1 MKPISNHVSHA
12 MLLAGLLVA
21 PLSAQ
26 PEKRPMTLVDL
37 LEVPSVS
44 DPQLSPDGRHLLFV
58 LAEPDWE
65 MNGRVRH
72 VWRADLNGGATIQ
85 LTNGPGGESS
95 PRWSPDGK
103 SIAFLAQRG
112 QSRSP
117 QVYLVN
123 DLEKFE
129 RELHSLF
136 ATAEAEVVGHEVN
149 RFDVDR
155 PFVTVNGVVHHQV
168 LRCED
173 TYFCAS
179 GPVQVMRSLYS
190 TRKDS
195 ERAICPMELQAGL
208 VEGRW
213 TPHAAKQATWVVSHL
228 TPGDGEELFQMFGGL
243 KPSKSSLDRLPKQLG
258 QRWERERIEFE
269 DVLRAQERVPAE
281 AVSMAVSLDGV
292 MVPMKNGQ
300 RQTKRAKAAKE
311 GKYTR
316 GPAGNKEVGC
326 GTLSFYDEEGERL
339 ATIRMARMPEV
350 KKATLKVT
358 LSKEV
363 NSCLAERPDL
373 KVVKVAD
380 GAKDNWTFLSGELPD
395 GEEVIDFYHAAGHL
409 DTALAVAYGDTHPK
423 RSAQFKKLR
432 HVLVEDDKGVEK
444 VIRSLVHLR
453 DTYPRRKKIAREL
466 KYFRR
471 NRHRMRYAVLKKQGL
486 PIGSGVTE
494 AACKTLATQRLKRS
508 GMRWGE
514 QGGQAILSFRALV
527 QSNRFERAWTLL
539 AHTYKAEV
547 TALDN
552 VVPIR
557 SWR

>member
-1 MKPISNHVSHA
+1 MFRMTSFHKSVSTA
-12 MLLAGLLVA
+12 KKD
-21 PLSAQ
+21 Q
-26 PEKRPMTLVDL
+26 EEKKNTAVSKLEQFL
-37 LEVPSVS
+37 LERRGARQPV
-44 DPQLSPDGRHLLFV
+44 D
-58 LAEPDWE
+58 
-65 MNGRVRH
+65 
-72 VWRADLNGGATIQ
+72 DLQ
-85 LTNGPGGESS
+85 E
-95 PRWSPDGK
+95 
-103 SIAFLAQRG
+103 
-112 QSRSP
+112 
-117 QVYLVN
+117 
-123 DLEKFE
+123 FE

-136 ATAEAEVVGHEVN
+136 ATAEAEVVGHEVE
-149 RFDVDR
+149 RFDIDL
-155 PFVTVNGVVHHQV
+155 PFVTVDGIVHQRV

-173 TYFCAS
+173 TLLLCVRSGAGDAELVFDSQGVREGDLSDGAAS
-179 GPVQVMRSLYS
+179 G
-190 TRKDS
+190 TGG
-195 ERAICPMELQAGL
+195 RALDTACGETSD
-208 VEGRW
+208 VGR
-213 TPHAAKQATWVVSHL
+213 
-228 TPGDGEELFQMFGGL
+228 M
-243 KPSKSSLDRLPKQLG
+243 
-258 QRWERERIEFE
+258 
-269 DVLRAQERVPAE
+269 PAE

-292 MVPMKNGQ
+292 MVPMKNGG
-300 RQTKRAKAAKE
+300 RQAKRAQAAEE
-311 GKYTR
+311 GKYRR

-432 HVLVEDDKGVEK
+432 HVLLEDDKGVEK

-508 GMRWGE
+508 GMR
-514 QGGQAILSFRALV
+514 
-527 QSNRFERAWTLL
+527 
-539 AHTYKAEV
+539 
-547 TALDN
+547 
-552 VVPIR
+552 
-557 SWR
+557 

>member
-1 MKPISNHVSHA
+1 
-12 MLLAGLLVA
+12 
-21 PLSAQ
+21 
-26 PEKRPMTLVDL
+26 
-37 LEVPSVS
+37 
-44 DPQLSPDGRHLLFV
+44 
-58 LAEPDWE
+58 
-65 MNGRVRH
+65 
-72 VWRADLNGGATIQ
+72 
-85 LTNGPGGESS
+85 
-95 PRWSPDGK
+95 
-103 SIAFLAQRG
+103 
-112 QSRSP
+112 
-117 QVYLVN
+117 
-123 DLEKFE
+123 
-129 RELHSLF
+129 
-136 ATAEAEVVGHEVN
+136 
-149 RFDVDR
+149 
-155 PFVTVNGVVHHQV
+155 
-168 LRCED
+168 
-173 TYFCAS
+173 
-179 GPVQVMRSLYS
+179 
-190 TRKDS
+190 
-195 ERAICPMELQAGL
+195 
-208 VEGRW
+208 
-213 TPHAAKQATWVVSHL
+213 
-228 TPGDGEELFQMFGGL
+228 
-243 KPSKSSLDRLPKQLG
+243 
-258 QRWERERIEFE
+258 
-269 DVLRAQERVPAE
+269 
-281 AVSMAVSLDGV
+281 MAVSLDGV

-300 RQTKRAKAAKE
+300 RQTKRAQAAEE

-339 ATIRMARMPEV
+339 STIRMARMPEV
-350 KKATLKVT
+350 KKATLKAM

-380 GAKDNWTFLSGELPD
+380 GAKDNWTYLSGELPD

-409 DTALAVAYGDTHPK
+409 NTALAAAYGDTHPK
-423 RSAQFKKLR
+423 RSAQFEKLR

-527 QSNRFERAWTLL
+527 QSNRFERAWSLL

-547 TALDN
+547 TTLDN

-557 SWR
+557 NWQ

>member
-1 MKPISNHVSHA
+1 MTSFHKSVSTA
-12 MLLAGLLVA
+12 KKDQEEKKNTAVA
-21 PLSAQ
+21 KLEQ
-26 PEKRPMTLVDL
+26 FL
-37 LEVPSVS
+37 LE
-44 DPQLSPDGRHLLFV
+44 R
-58 LAEPDWE
+58 
-65 MNGRVRH
+65 R
-72 VWRADLNGGATIQ
+72 GARQ
-85 LTNGPGGESS
+85 PV
-95 PRWSPDGK
+95 D
-103 SIAFLAQRG
+103 
-112 QSRSP
+112 
-117 QVYLVN
+117 
-123 DLEKFE
+123 DLEEFE

-149 RFDVDR
+149 RFDIDL
-155 PFVTVNGVVHHQV
+155 PFVTVDGIVHQRV

-228 TPGDGEELFQMFGGL
+228 TPGEGEELYGMFGGL

-281 AVSMAVSLDGV
+281 AASMAVSLDGV
-292 MVPMKNGQ
+292 MVPMKNSQ
-300 RQTKRAKAAKE
+300 RQTKRAQAAEE

-339 ATIRMARMPEV
+339 STIRMARMPEV
-350 KKATLKVT
+350 KKATLKAM

-409 DTALAVAYGDTHPK
+409 DTALAAAYGDTHPK
-423 RSAQFKKLR
+423 RRAQFEKLR

-466 KYFRR
+466 KYFRH

-547 TALDN
+547 TTLDN

-557 SWR
+557 SWQ

>member
-1 MKPISNHVSHA
+1 MTSFHRSVSTA
-12 MLLAGLLVA
+12 QKNQEEKNNSRVA
-21 PLSAQ
+21 KLEQ
-26 PEKRPMTLVDL
+26 FL
-37 LEVPSVS
+37 LE
-44 DPQLSPDGRHLLFV
+44 R
-58 LAEPDWE
+58 
-65 MNGRVRH
+65 R
-72 VWRADLNGGATIQ
+72 GARQ
-85 LTNGPGGESS
+85 PV
-95 PRWSPDGK
+95 D
-103 SIAFLAQRG
+103 
-112 QSRSP
+112 
-117 QVYLVN
+117 
-123 DLEKFE
+123 DLEEFE
-129 RELHSLF
+129 RELHGMF
-136 ATAEAEVVGHEVN
+136 AAAEAEVIGQEVA
-149 RFDVDR
+149 RFDIDL
-155 PFVTVNGVVHHQV
+155 PFVTVNGIVHHQV

-179 GPVQVMRSLYS
+179 GPVRVMRSLYS

-213 TPHAAKQATWVVSHL
+213 TPQAAKQATWVVSHL
-228 TPGDGEELFQMFGGL
+228 TPGEGEELYGMFGGL

-258 QRWERERIEFE
+258 QRWEQERIAFE
-269 DVLRAQERVPAE
+269 DILRAQERVPAE

-300 RQTKRAKAAKE
+300 RQTKRAQAAEE

-339 ATIRMARMPEV
+339 STIRMARMPEV
-350 KKATLKVT
+350 KKATLKAM
-358 LSKEV
+358 LSEEV
-363 NSCLAERPDL
+363 NNCLAQRPDL

-380 GAKDNWTFLSGELPD
+380 GAKDNWTYLNGELPE

-409 DTALAVAYGDTHPK
+409 DTALAAAYGDTHPK
-423 RSAQFKKLR
+423 RSAQFEKQR
-432 HVLVEDDKGVEK
+432 HVLLEDDKGVEK

-471 NRHRMRYAVLKKQGL
+471 NRHRMRYAELKNEGL

-494 AACKTLATQRLKRS
+494 AACKTLATQRMKRS

-514 QGGQAILSFRALV
+514 QGGQAILTFRALV
-527 QSNRFERAWTLL
+527 QSNRFERAWNLL
-539 AHTYKAEV
+539 ATKYKAEV
-547 TALDN
+547 ATLDN
-552 VVPIR
+552 VVAIR